1 MFLISCDLFSSRD
14 SEQEMYWVDNIIIH
28 HAGYAHA
35 KLCSVIMSDMNAI
48 FDSMEQIAL
57 CWFMCGFD

>member
-1 MFLISCDLFSSRD
+1 M
-14 SEQEMYWVDNIIIH
+14 DNIIIH

-48 FDSMEQIAL
+48 FDSMEQVAL